1 MPYSSSLWQDPDN
14 PGRGSGFFAQ
24 IAGSDGNP
32 NPIGN
37 TRHYWHQQFDAGR
50 PDDRWGIAWC
60 DFLFSRQL
68 KSGLGVI
75 GGALNDERVLEAYYD
90 EAIIEHVRFR
100 PDAQVVWPGSSGR
113 SANLFVGL
121 RVRLVL

>member
-1 MPYSSSLWQDPDN
+1 MTP
-14 PGRGSGFFAQ
+14 
-24 IAGSDGNP
+24 
-32 NPIGN
+32 
-37 TRHYWHQQFDAGR
+37 GR

-60 DFLFSRQL
+60 DYLFSRQL

-90 EAIIEHVRFR
+90 EAVIEHVRFG
-100 PDAQVVWPGSSGR
+100 PDTQVVWPGSSGR